1 MYRKIR
7 IFMALVL
14 LLSAILIGKTV
25 SVVVSSGRVEKVE
38 MEKSVVIDAGHGGSD
53 PGKIG
58 VNKSLEKDINLQIA
72 VLVREKLEKEHI
84 KVTMTRENEDGL
96 SSADATNHKADDM
109 KKRVEIINESDA
121 SMVVSIHQNS
131 YPSEEVKGAQVFYY
145 THSEEGKKMAEIM
158 QENFRL
164 SDTNNK
170 RQAKENGTY
179 YMLKKTKIPT
189 IIVECGFLSN
199 WEEAELL
206 ASPEY
211 QEKVAQLI
219 CDGIVKILQ
228 QEM

>member
-1 MYRKIR
+1 MSI
-7 IFMALVL
+7 IL
-14 LLSAILIGKTV
+14 LLSAVLIGKTM
-25 SVVVSSGRVEKVE
+25 SVVVSSGQVEKE
-38 MEKSVVIDAGHGGSD
+38 TMKKSVVIDAGHGGSD

-72 VLVREKLEKEHI
+72 LQVKEKLEKNKI
-84 KVTMTRENEDGL
+84 KVVMTREDGESL
-96 SSADATNHKADDM
+96 SSTDATNHKADDM
-109 KKRVEIINESDA
+109 KKRVKIINESDA
-121 SMVVSIHQNS
+121 SIAVSIHQNS
-131 YPSEEVKGAQVFYY
+131 YSSEEVKGAQVFYY

-164 SDTNNK
+164 ANPRNK

-206 ASPEY
+206 NSPEY
-211 QEKVAQLI
+211 QDKMAQLI

-228 QEM
+228 

>member
-7 IFMALVL
+7 VSMSIVL
-14 LLSAILIGKTV
+14 LLSAVLIGKTM
-25 SVVVSSGRVEKVE
+25 SVVVSSGQVEKE
-38 MEKSVVIDAGHGGSD
+38 TMKKSVVIDAGHGGSD

-72 VLVREKLEKEHI
+72 LQVKEKLEKNKI
-84 KVTMTRENEDGL
+84 KVVMTREDGESL
-96 SSADATNHKADDM
+96 SSTDATNHKADDM
-109 KKRVEIINESDA
+109 KKRVKIINESDA
-121 SMVVSIHQNS
+121 SIAVSIHQNS
-131 YPSEEVKGAQVFYY
+131 YSSEEVKGAQVFYY

-164 SDTNNK
+164 ANPTNK

-206 ASPEY
+206 NSPEY
-211 QEKVAQLI
+211 QDKMAQLI

-228 QEM
+228 

>member
-7 IFMALVL
+7 VFMTLVL
-14 LLSAILIGKTV
+14 LLSAVLIGKTM
-25 SVVVSSGRVEKVE
+25 SVVVSSGQVENAR
-38 MEKSVVIDAGHGGSD
+38 MRKSVVIDAGHGGSD

-72 VLVREKLEKEHI
+72 LQVKEKLEKNKI
-84 KVTMTRENEDGL
+84 KVVMTRVDGESL
-96 SSADATNHKADDM
+96 SSTDAANHKADDM
-109 KKRVEIINESDA
+109 KKRVKIINESDA
-121 SMVVSIHQNS
+121 SIAVSIHQNS
-131 YPSEEVKGAQVFYY
+131 YPAEEVKGAQVFYY

-164 SDTNNK
+164 ANPSNK
-170 RQAKENGTY
+170 RQAKENSTY
-179 YMLKKTKIPT
+179 YMIKKTKIPT

-206 ASPEY
+206 NSPEY
-211 QEKVAQLI
+211 QDKMAQLI

-228 QEM
+228 

>member
-1 MYRKIR
+1 MSI
-7 IFMALVL
+7 IL
-14 LLSAILIGKTV
+14 LLSAVLIGKTM
-25 SVVVSSGRVEKVE
+25 SVVVSSGQVEKE
-38 MEKSVVIDAGHGGSD
+38 TMKKSVVIDAGHGGSD

-72 VLVREKLEKEHI
+72 LQVKEKLEKNKI
-84 KVTMTRENEDGL
+84 KVVMTREDGESL
-96 SSADATNHKADDM
+96 SSTDATNHKADDM
-109 KKRVEIINESDA
+109 KKRVKIINESDA
-121 SMVVSIHQNS
+121 SIAVSIHQNS
-131 YPSEEVKGAQVFYY
+131 YSSEEVKGAQVFYY

-164 SDTNNK
+164 ANPANK

-206 ASPEY
+206 NSPEY
-211 QEKVAQLI
+211 QDKMAQLI

-228 QEM
+228 

>member
-1 MYRKIR
+1 
-7 IFMALVL
+7 
-14 LLSAILIGKTV
+14 
-25 SVVVSSGRVEKVE
+25 
-38 MEKSVVIDAGHGGSD
+38 
-53 PGKIG
+53 
-58 VNKSLEKDINLQIA
+58 
-72 VLVREKLEKEHI
+72 
-84 KVTMTRENEDGL
+84 
-96 SSADATNHKADDM
+96 
-109 KKRVEIINESDA
+109 
-121 SMVVSIHQNS
+121 
-131 YPSEEVKGAQVFYY
+131 
-145 THSEEGKKMAEIM
+145 MAEIM